1 MVTGFQRDFSLSL
14 KSPSQ
19 EWDAFPASHYKI
31 SLRLSHVTG
40 HMGQGEVSEGFV
52 SYGLRTGN
60 SRTLLYN
67 IFKQVK
73 LSYDLYL
80 EVTNYKYFGCIY
92 WNQLLHESEC
102 EQRVVL

>member
-1 MVTGFQRDFSLSL
+1 
-14 KSPSQ
+14 
-19 EWDAFPASHYKI
+19 
-31 SLRLSHVTG
+31 
-40 HMGQGEVSEGFV
+40 MGQGEVSEGFV

>member
-1 MVTGFQRDFSLSL
+1 
-14 KSPSQ
+14 
-19 EWDAFPASHYKI
+19 
-31 SLRLSHVTG
+31 
-40 HMGQGEVSEGFV
+40 MGQGEVSEGFV
-52 SYGLRTGN
+52 SCGLRTGN

-92 WNQLLHESEC
+92 WNWLLHESER